1 MAKRKKPKT
10 TKATERP
17 TQPRDDKSIR
27 GWETLP
33 AEVRLLIIEA
43 LSNECRGH
51 LALYASNIREMA
63 SSLDGKFDK
72 LGKIA
77 ATHRNLIKHIW
88 LDVELHEYTC
98 RSCQEKE
105 SSGVSEINGRSMR
118 KAITYLFTTM
128 KDWAPAGDLTLEI
141 TAHSPSDSKHW
152 FKELGFGNE
161 DPDSQPGWHDP
172 KHGWADGQQ
181 VTPPNGLALSRVYS
195 KLEFRL
201 PWDLPDVH
209 AVTKLVIRR
218 QVRRSLTPIAL
229 EELKC
234 VFSRGLPRTLQTLSL
249 FEVFDE
255 EHIAPLQKEAK
266 AYNSISIERKAD
278 PRVCEALVSRN
289 LRRTL
294 SLTHLSVAFLIDA
307 RDFFQEIEPKTW
319 NCLQSLVLT
328 SRILT
333 QKAHKTKVS
342 SLLCDVGKAASSMPQ
357 LHTLALWNA
366 KKGEACSFVY
376 NKQDRSVT
384 WRGTWDLKD
393 KPGIVEAWERTV
405 SSGIQFETVS
415 LKGNLVDSL
424 GDAIPLLE
432 LPPGVIDPVSL
443 RHMQNER

>member
-1 MAKRKKPKT
+1 MSKRKKPKT
-10 TKATERP
+10 TKATEIP
-17 TQPRDDKSIR
+17 IQPRDDKSIR
-27 GWETLP
+27 GWGTLP
-33 AEVRLLIIEA
+33 AEVRLLILET

-51 LALYASNIREMA
+51 LAPYASVCREWQSVIEKKVFHCIRIRIKSYKNTREMA

-77 ATHRNLIKHIW
+77 ATHRNLIKNIW

-201 PWDLPDVH
+201 PWDLPNVH

-229 EELKC
+229 E
-234 VFSRGLPRTLQTLSL
+234 GLTGHLEGLESVVYEPWRDWGIY
-249 FEVFDE
+249 ERDK
-255 EHIAPLQKEAK
+255 HDKGK
-266 AYNSISIERKAD
+266 YSI
-278 PRVCEALVSRN
+278 
-289 LRRTL
+289 
-294 SLTHLSVAFLIDA
+294 
-307 RDFFQEIEPKTW
+307 
-319 NCLQSLVLT
+319 
-328 SRILT
+328 
-333 QKAHKTKVS
+333 
-342 SLLCDVGKAASSMPQ
+342 
-357 LHTLALWNA
+357 
-366 KKGEACSFVY
+366 
-376 NKQDRSVT
+376 QD
-384 WRGTWDLKD
+384 
-393 KPGIVEAWERTV
+393 
-405 SSGIQFETVS
+405 
-415 LKGNLVDSL
+415 
-424 GDAIPLLE
+424 
-432 LPPGVIDPVSL
+432 
-443 RHMQNER
+443 